1 MGKLVKQLGLD
12 DMGPTFTG
20 PASHINPYSDFWP
33 LSNVS
38 FLKVSVGLPMSLSQ
52 HDLLLTRS
60 NYHKL

>member
-12 DMGPTFTG
+12 AMGPTFTG
-20 PASHINPYSDFWP
+20 PPSHINPYSDFWP